1 VSATVPAGGH
11 RRCLADIDV
20 LILAGGLGTRLGDTL
35 GPLPKVL
42 APVAGR
48 PFLDHLLAWLEGF
61 GARRIVLALG
71 HKSDRVIAHVE
82 AMASPLALV
91 PLVEPRPLGTA
102 GALRFA
108 RPSLE
113 SDPVLVLNGDSFV
126 DADLCA
132 LVAAHR
138 ERGAAISMLCA
149 QVPDCGRY
157 GRVETSGR
165 LRFERFAEKDE
176 ARPGPGLINAGVY
189 LFAASVLDEIAR
201 GDAASLERDVLAKRA
216 PGSIALVAGPFRFID
231 IGTPESLR
239 AADQVLLRPSGRKRI

>member
-1 VSATVPAGGH
+1 VPSAVTGGK
-11 RRCLADIDV
+11 RQCLADIDV
-20 LILAGGLGTRLGDTL
+20 VILAGGLGTRLGDTL

-48 PFLDHLLAWLEGF
+48 PFLDHLLAWLTGF
-61 GARRIVLALG
+61 GARRVVLALG
-71 HKSDRVIAHVE
+71 HKADRVRTHLE
-82 AMASPLALV
+82 AAPSPLTVV

-102 GALRFA
+102 GALRFV
-108 RPSLE
+108 RRSLA

-138 ERGAAISMLCA
+138 ESGASVSMLCA
-149 QVPDCGRY
+149 EVPDCGRY
-157 GRVETSGR
+157 GRVETSAGR
-165 LRFERFAEKDE
+165 RFERFAEKDE
-176 ARPGPGLINAGVY
+176 ARPGPGLVNAGVY

-201 GDAASLERDVLAKRA
+201 SDAASLERDVLAKRA

-239 AADQVLLRPSGRKRI
+239 AAAAVLGKE